1 MLGRPHLS
9 VMARGFVLTLAM
21 VLLLGGTASRDTAV
35 LAQDEPTLNCS
46 SCTLRHKDLQK
57 RRSAPGIC
65 RIKGTIG
72 EAGERIYHLPG
83 ADGYAQTYI
92 DLTRGER
99 WFCTEAEARAKGWRE
114 DRG

>member
-21 VLLLGGTASRDTAV
+21 ALLLGGMASGDSPV
-35 LAQDEPTLNCS
+35 LAQDEPALECS
-46 SCTLRHKDLQK
+46 SCTLRHKNLQK
-57 RRSAPGIC
+57 RRNAPGIC
-65 RIKGTIG
+65 KIKGVIG
-72 EAGERIYHLPG
+72 EAGERIYHVPG

>member
-9 VMARGFVLTLAM
+9 VMARGIVLTLAM
-21 VLLLGGTASRDTAV
+21 ALAFGGAASRNTPA
-35 LAQDEPTLNCS
+35 LGQDEPALNCS

-57 RRSAPGIC
+57 RRNAPGIC
-65 RIKGTIG
+65 TIKGMIS
-72 EAGERIYHLPG
+72 EAGERIYHVPG

-99 WFCTEAEARAKGWRE
+99 WFCTEAEARTKGWRE

>member
-1 MLGRPHLS
+1 M
-9 VMARGFVLTLAM
+9 TLAM
-21 VLLLGGTASRDTAV
+21 ALVLGGTASRDTAV
-35 LAQDEPTLNCS
+35 LAQDEPALNCS
-46 SCTLRHKDLQK
+46 SCSLRHKDLQK
-57 RRSAPGIC
+57 RRNAPGIC
-65 RIKGTIG
+65 RIKGMIS

-99 WFCTEAEARAKGWRE
+99 WFCTEAEARAKGWSE